1 MLVYIAKLL
10 NLKQT
15 AEASLRRETS
25 AVSIRYKWSGQ
36 RGSNPRPSAWEAD
49 ALPTEL
55 CPLAGAYIFGG
66 WNFVKHEIVIGI
78 SQSSAY
84 HYSHSMVAGGLSL
97 ISNTTLFIPSTSLS
111 IREDTVFRNE

>member
-1 MLVYIAKLL
+1 
-10 NLKQT
+10 
-15 AEASLRRETS
+15 
-25 AVSIRYKWSGQ
+25 
-36 RGSNPRPSAWEAD
+36 
-49 ALPTEL
+49 
-55 CPLAGAYIFGG
+55 
-66 WNFVKHEIVIGI
+66 VIGI